1 MNRKTRVVNI
11 RNYKELVCEF
21 WGDDYDWQEQAGF
34 TDYNS
39 SGAGLYM
46 DWDISKFKPELLISR
61 TDDGFPVW
69 KGRTEMVCEELNN
82 WKYDWDFAKDEYT
95 FTKLRTL
102 GVWYLTREVVN
113 GDYVWF
119 KRRLS
124 NRDEA
129 TRVAY
134 EVQVRE
140 RLRWN
145 SELGIS
151 QQAWEKRMNYFRGKK
166 QI

>member
-1 MNRKTRVVNI
+1 MNRKTRVTNA
-11 RNYKELVCEF
+11 RNYKELFCEF
-21 WGDDYDWQEQAGF
+21 VGGDYDWQEHAGF
-34 TDYNS
+34 TDYS
-39 SGAGLYM
+39 KETGLYM
-46 DWDISKFKPELLISR
+46 DWNISKFKPELLNSYDEGSR
-61 TDDGFPVW
+61 LVQV
-69 KGRTEMVCEELNN
+69 GRTEMVCEEVNN
-82 WKYDWDFAKDEYT
+82 WKYDWDCAKDEYT
-95 FTKLRTL
+95 YTKLRTL
-102 GVWYLTREVVN
+102 GFWYLTREVVN